1 MGFIYRI
8 VNDVNGKSY
17 IGKTEHSIDKRFRE
31 HCLEAFQRRSENRPL
46 YAAMRK
52 YGTEHFYIDLIEE
65 IDDLEDRE
73 KYWIE
78 YFDTYQNGYNATLGG
93 DGKRLYD
100 YDQILGELIF
110 SSDADLIAQ
119 NIGCCRDTVA
129 NVAAQHGITVTK
141 DVSKNFG
148 DVNLIRRK
156 RVCALSVNSDIFA
169 VFDSISDAAK
179 WLFEN
184 GNTKS
189 QSKSVVG
196 HISDCA
202 KGRSKH
208 KTAYGFYWQ
217 FV

>member
-1 MGFIYRI
+1 MGFIYQI

-31 HCLEAFQRRSENRPL
+31 HCLEAFKRRSESRPL

-52 YGTEHFYIDLIEE
+52 YGIEHFHLGLLEE
-65 IDDLEDRE
+65 TDELEDRE
-73 KYWIE
+73 KYWIKH
-78 YFDTYQNGYNATLGG
+78 FGTYQNGYNATLGG

-100 YDQILGELIF
+100 YDQIFDELIF
-110 SSDADLIAQ
+110 SSDADLIAK

-129 NVAAQHGITVTK
+129 TVAAQHGIVVTK

-148 DVNLIRRK
+148 DINLARRK
-156 RVCALSVNSDIFA
+156 RVCALSVNFGTFDI
-169 VFDSISDAAK
+169 FDSIADAAK

-184 GNTKS
+184 GNTNS
-189 QSKSVVG
+189 QGKSVVT

-202 KGRSKH
+202 KGKY
-208 KTAYGFYWQ
+208 KTAYGFYWK
-217 FV
+217 FA

>member
-1 MGFIYRI
+1 MGFIYQI
-8 VNDVNGKSY
+8 VNDENEKSY

-52 YGTEHFYIDLIEE
+52 YGIEHFHINLLEE
-65 IDDLEDRE
+65 TDELEDRE

-78 YFDTYQNGYNATLGG
+78 HFGTYRNGYNATLGG

-100 YDQILGELIF
+100 YDQILDELIF
-110 SSDADLIAQ
+110 SSDADLIAK

-129 NVAAQHGITVTK
+129 TVAAQHGITVTK

-148 DVNLIRRK
+148 DINMERRK

-169 VFDSISDAAK
+169 IFDSIADAAK

-189 QSKSVVG
+189 QSKSVVT

-202 KGRSKH
+202 KGESEN
-208 KTAYGFYWQ
+208 KTAYGFYWR